1 MICLNFNYLFKCD
14 TDFCDCDFDQ
24 LEKQLLKAVDD
35 GCDFILFKFNS
46 SAQIFPSK
54 DYLKKLYTLFYD
66 LPAVKIIA
74 GEDYINISP
83 ELMLMFDIR
92 LGMKEYKWDDGSI
105 CTEDFVYD
113 FTERTRLLFGESASE
128 ISARS
133 DIIVRTPFSENET
146 DLDEFLEKYFKKIIG
161 EKSREQLDAIK
172 QCMLHVKSADF
183 DENELFKEESLCFSK
198 LIIKK
203 NEN

>member
-1 MICLNFNYLFKCD
+1 MDFNYLFKCK

-35 GCDFILFKFNS
+35 KCDFILFRFNS
-46 SAQIFPSK
+46 SVQIFPSK
-54 DYLKKLYTLFYD
+54 DYLKKLYTLFSK

-74 GEDYINISP
+74 GEDYSNISP

-92 LGMKEYKWDDGSI
+92 LGMNEYKWDNGAI
-105 CTEDFVYD
+105 CTEDFVYN
-113 FTERTRLLFGESASE
+113 FNERTRLLFGESATE
-128 ISARS
+128 LAVRS

-146 DLDEFLEKYFKKIIG
+146 DFDEFLDKYFKKIIG

-172 QCMLHVKSADF
+172 QCMSHVKSADF
-183 DENELFKEESLCFSK
+183 DEKALFKEESLCFSK